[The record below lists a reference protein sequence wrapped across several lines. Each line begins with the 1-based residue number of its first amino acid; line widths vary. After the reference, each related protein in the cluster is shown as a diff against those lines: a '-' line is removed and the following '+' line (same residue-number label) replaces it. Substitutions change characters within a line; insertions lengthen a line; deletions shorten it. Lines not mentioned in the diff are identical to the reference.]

1 MGYYTSSFWEYL
13 ILQASVAEPSLQHAV
28 IAIAALHEEFS
39 NRRLGG
45 VSPDHENAKSIFAVN
60 QYMKAISHLRR
71 SLSAGKQAPLT
82 ALMSCLLFVCFDYL
96 RGHLDSAMMHLQ
108 SGLEILPDLSSRSK
122 EDRDIVEQIMA
133 PLFMRLTVQSILYI
147 DTRNSF
153 DQRRFAKQL
162 MHVRTRAPALIPDA
176 FGDLEEARSA
186 LDIATNGLFR
196 VFYICDGK

>member
-1 MGYYTSSFWEYL
+1 M
-13 ILQASVAEPSLQHAV
+13 AEPSLRHAV
-28 IAIAALHEEFS
+28 IAIAALHEEFA
-39 NRRLGG
+39 NKRLGG
-45 VSPDHENAKSIFAVN
+45 VSPGHENSESMFAVN

-96 RGHLDSAMMHLQ
+96 RGNFDSAMMHLQ
-108 SGLEILPDLSSRSK
+108 SGLEILPDFSTRSE

-147 DTRNSF
+147 DTRSSF

-162 MHVRTRAPALIPDA
+162 MHFRTREPALIPEI
-176 FGDLEEARSA
+176 FRDLEEARSA
-186 LDIATNGLFR
+186 LDMATNGLFR